1 MRILISLFVLLAIS
15 GTSFSQEDARINRL
29 LDKVEVELKRFDTNT
44 IISNTNEF
52 PSDKRVVFKGQNGQY
67 TFRNVIKYYNG
78 GMKKEKIQIFKFNA
92 WGRSVLICMLVK
104 INEQIFYVEYIETDE
119 NKVLSKKTK
128 EVYIANKC
136 YQKTT
141 YDGRGYT
148 ASTESCVLPLS
159 LTSKP

>member
-1 MRILISLFVLLAIS
+1 MRLLITVFVLLTICS
-15 GTSFSQEDARINRL
+15 TSFSQEDTRINKL

-44 IISNTNEF
+44 IISNTKEF

-67 TFRNVIKYYNG
+67 TFRNVVKYYNG

-104 INEQIFYVEYIETDE
+104 INDQNFYIEYFETNED
-119 NKVLSKKTK
+119 KALTKKTK

-136 YQKTT
+136 YQKTNL
-141 YDGRGYT
+141 DSRGYT
-148 ASTESCVLPLS
+148 TSTENYVIPMSGY
-159 LTSKP
+159 TK

>member
-1 MRILISLFVLLAIS
+1 MRLLITVFVLLTICNK
-15 GTSFSQEDARINRL
+15 SFSQEDTRINKL

-44 IISNTNEF
+44 IISNTKEF

-67 TFRNVIKYYNG
+67 TFRNVVKYYNG

-104 INEQIFYVEYIETDE
+104 INDQNFYIEYFETNED
-119 NKVLSKKTK
+119 KALTKKTK

-136 YQKTT
+136 YQKTNL
-141 YDGRGYT
+141 DSRGYT
-148 ASTESCVLPLS
+148 TSTENYVIPMSGY
-159 LTSKP
+159 TK